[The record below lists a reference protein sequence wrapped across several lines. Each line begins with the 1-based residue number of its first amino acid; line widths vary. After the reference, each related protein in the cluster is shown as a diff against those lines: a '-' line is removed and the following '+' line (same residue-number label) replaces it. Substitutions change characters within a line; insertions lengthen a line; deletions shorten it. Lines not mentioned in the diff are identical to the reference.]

1 MKAPSQ
7 MFAGVP
13 EGTTTFLSGLAAH
26 NKKEWFEDNR
36 DDYEAYWVDVG
47 LQLVVALG
55 DGLRTLEPKIAAEPK
70 INGSLFRIHR
80 DTRFSKDKTPY
91 KDHLDLWFWDD
102 VAKKNARTGFWLRI
116 QGTSWGIGV
125 GNYGFEK
132 DTCKSTAKPSPTRKR
147 ARP

>member
-26 NKKEWFEDNR
+26 NKKEWFEDHR

-125 GNYGFEK
+125 GNYGF
-132 DTCKSTAKPSPTRKR
+132 
-147 ARP
+147 